1 MKKEFHAERRIDKQT
16 FTQGGFFVSSP
27 YDQYPER
34 EWAQITRNLVDDY
47 PLDFDD
53 IIDAVLDAWDA
64 ILSSKIAGELQ
75 IGVDILPSPQIMGNY
90 LHELIPIMLERK
102 FPGQWSRDIEKS
114 DKDLVYLPNR
124 YYSAEIKTSSNPN
137 NIYGNA
143 SYGQED
149 SSNAS
154 SKSKD
159 GYYIGV
165 NFEKFDQAPIGH
177 PPRIRKIRIGWLDHT
192 DWHSQSASSGQAA
205 TISSF
210 VRDNK
215 LLLIYDIGRGGRL
228 Y

>member
-1 MKKEFHAERRIDKQT
+1 MT
-16 FTQGGFFVSSP
+16 SP
-27 YDQYPER
+27 YAGHPVAQ
-34 EWAQITRNLVDDY
+34 WAQITRELVEDY
-47 PLDFDD
+47 PLQPNE
-53 IIDAVLDAWDA
+53 IVDAALTAWDG
-64 ILSSKIAGELQ
+64 ILRTRIADELQ
-75 IGVDILPSPQIMGNY
+75 IGVDIFPGPQIMGNY
-90 LHELIPIMLERK
+90 LHELIPIVLERK
-102 FPGQWSRDIEKS
+102 FPGVWSRDLRKD
-114 DKDLVYLPNR
+114 DKDLVYLPDNF
-124 YYSAEIKTSSNPN
+124 YSTEIKTSSNPN

-165 NFEKFDQAPIGH
+165 NFEKFDQAPLGH

-205 TISSF
+205 TISTD

-215 LLLIYDIGRGGRL
+215 LMLIYDIRRGGRL
-228 Y
+228 F

>member
-1 MKKEFHAERRIDKQT
+1 M
-16 FTQGGFFVSSP
+16 
-27 YDQYPER
+27 
-34 EWAQITRNLVDDY
+34 AQIFVDIHTDITRKLVADY
-47 PLDFDD
+47 PLGVND
-53 IIDAVLDAWDA
+53 IVDAVLAAWDG
-64 ILSSKIAGELQ
+64 ILKSNIAGELQ
-75 IGVDILPSPQIMGNY
+75 IGVDIFPSPQIMGNY

-102 FPGQWSRDIEKS
+102 FPGKWSRDTEKD

-124 YYSAEIKTSSNPN
+124 YYSTEIKTSSNAN

-165 NFEKFDQAPIGH
+165 NLEKFDQAPAGQM
-177 PPRIRKIRIGWLDHT
+177 PRISKIRIGWLDHS

-205 TISSF
+205 TISTT

-215 LLLIYDIGRGGRL
+215 LLLIYDISKGGRL
-228 Y
+228 FR